1 MWKTCFLFPRQK
13 TQRYWKAKKIYEMHI
28 MLSYSISKN
37 RNTNKSSTTCW
48 ILIRHFF
55 YNVLY
60 FLLAIFGT
68 FSSNRSAQT
77 YFCLFR
83 LCITCPQEKTP
94 LHNIIW
100 RYIILTYDMY
110 LAKPIEIKIVSLFYA
125 CVTSHRNSTATGWEF
140 DPVITIFLICINIR
154 STFLLSKNNFIILSV
169 LYICRHH
176 NMLQFL
182 MSQISKVSNC

>member
-1 MWKTCFLFPRQK
+1 MYCIFCWPFLAHFPLTEVPKLIFVCFVFALLVR
-13 TQRYWKAKKIYEMHI
+13 KK
-28 MLSYSISKN
+28 
-37 RNTNKSSTTCW
+37 
-48 ILIRHFF
+48 
-55 YNVLY
+55 
-60 FLLAIFGT
+60 
-68 FSSNRSAQT
+68 
-77 YFCLFR
+77 
-83 LCITCPQEKTP
+83 KTP

-154 STFLLSKNNFIILSV
+154 STFLLSKSNFIILSV